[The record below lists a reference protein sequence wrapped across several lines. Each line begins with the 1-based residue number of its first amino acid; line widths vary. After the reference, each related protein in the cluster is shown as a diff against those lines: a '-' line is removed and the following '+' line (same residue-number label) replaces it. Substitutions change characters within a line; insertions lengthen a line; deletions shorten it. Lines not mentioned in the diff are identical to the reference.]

1 MPGTHFFQRQGKPK
15 LACSQF
21 KPETPGKPT
30 VVFCSGY
37 RSDMQGSKALY
48 MQAYAKA
55 AGFGFLR
62 FDYRGHG
69 ESEGSFNASVLSDW
83 IEDAQDIIEALTS
96 GPLIL
101 IGSSMGGWIA
111 LRLSQLLK
119 DRVKGMVLIA
129 PAPDFTRDLFWANFD
144 DEIKATIEREGY
156 VELPNAYSD
165 EPYHVSRAL
174 IDDGDKHAMMAA
186 PIEFDGPVRILQGQ
200 QDDSVPWQRSIDL
213 ADKLTST
220 QVELTLF
227 KDGDHRL
234 SEPHHLA
241 KLGRAVTDMIN
252 VIS

>member
-1 MPGTHFFQRQGKPK
+1 MPRTQFFQR
-15 LACSQF
+15 
-21 KPETPGKPT
+21 PGKPSLACCQYKPEKPGKAT

-37 RSDMQGSKALY
+37 RSDMQGSKAVYLE
-48 MQAYAKA
+48 AYARA

-69 ESEGSFNASVLSDW
+69 ESEGAFNSSVLSDW
-83 IEDAQDIIEALTS
+83 IEDAQDIIEALTH

-101 IGSSMGGWIA
+101 IGSSMGGWIT

-119 DRVKGMVLIA
+119 ERVKGMVLIA
-129 PAPDFTRDLFWANFD
+129 PAPDFTRDLFWASFD
-144 DEIKATIEREGY
+144 EETKAKIENDGY

-165 EPYHVSRAL
+165 EPYFVSKAL
-174 IDDGDKHAMMAA
+174 IEDGDKHAMMAA

-200 QDDSVPWQRSIDL
+200 LDDSVPWQRAAEL
-213 ADKLTST
+213 TDKLTSD
-220 QVELTLF
+220 QVELSLF

-241 KLGRAVTDMIN
+241 KLGRAVTDMMKSI
-252 VIS
+252 